1 MNSIYAI
8 REFFRYLVLLVVVAA
23 GLLVARSH
31 YWGEGK
37 AYPLDMVLSNK
48 EGRKVELTVMGRN
61 NTTVDVKRIGSHNLV
76 AYPIQELTLMSKLRL
91 WVYPTGYYSNHMAD
105 QKADLGQIHR
115 NEVMKRIDQLSTE
128 FQSLGYKINAAETEV
143 EKNTYGREQEDVLRR
158 LQKLRLE
165 LDNRGG

>member
-1 MNSIYAI
+1 
-8 REFFRYLVLLVVVAA
+8 
-23 GLLVARSH
+23 
-31 YWGEGK
+31 
-37 AYPLDMVLSNK
+37 
-48 EGRKVELTVMGRN
+48 
-61 NTTVDVKRIGSHNLV
+61 
-76 AYPIQELTLMSKLRL
+76 
-91 WVYPTGYYSNHMAD
+91 MAD

-115 NEVMKRIDQLSTE
+115 NELMKRIDQLSTE